1 MHKYIKAIG
10 LLVLAAVPIVLIL
23 LLFAGEEPIPGTPD
37 DPNYAIEDT
46 EIVEINFGDTEV
58 ETAGDAEYVPQVT
71 TLRLGGM
78 WIPFEM
84 ILEVE
89 QFNRDHL
96 GVYRIEVTEL
106 FGWQNVALGGSAEHV
121 DVEQRLRQ
129 EGFDIVILNV
139 FELRSFAEDSFLWTD
154 LYDRIDSDPEL
165 NRADFFQSVLAANEA
180 PDGTLPIVATNFWID
195 TMIAQREK
203 AELIAPLTFENLL
216 RQLREPPYPE
226 LLPSWNDWL
235 LTSAALDSF
244 GNNFFDMDNGW
255 VNFQNDDFVKL
266 LELMSHIPRFPYGE
280 VEDEYFS
287 EVFQALRDN
296 DMENFLHGD
305 MLMYPFN
312 MGTPV
317 DFQIHRAVFGDI
329 VAVGHPSV
337 AGGRHFIR
345 QHTGVGINAQSPHQD
360 AAWNFVRQMLLP
372 SHRVTFHIPMRI
384 DQFEEH
390 INGLMRER
398 VRDGVELARTV
409 EWWSAGYSQD
419 VYIYSMTGDEAKA
432 IREIIESAVPMHI
445 ADVRWEIYDIIW
457 EELNVFLETE
467 QTAEETAARIQA
479 RVEDFLGIA

>member
-23 LLFAGEEPIPGTPD
+23 LLFAGEEPTPGTPD
-37 DPNYAIEDT
+37 DPNYATEDT

-96 GVYRIEVTEL
+96 GKYRIEVTEL

-129 EGFDIVILNV
+129 ESFDIVVLDV
-139 FELRSFAEDSFLWTD
+139 AVMRSFAEDSFLWTD
-154 LYDRIDSDPEL
+154 LYTRIDSDSEL
-165 NRADFFQSVLAANEA
+165 DRTDFFQSILAANEA
-180 PDGTLPIVATNFWID
+180 PDGTLPLVAPNFSID
-195 TMIAQREK
+195 TMIALREN
-203 AELIAPLTFENLL
+203 AELITPLTFESLL
-216 RQLREPPYPE
+216 RQLRQPPYPE
-226 LLPSWNDWL
+226 LVPSWNNWL

-255 VNFQNDDFVKL
+255 VDFQNDDFVKL
-266 LELMSHIPRFPYGE
+266 VELMNHIQRFPFE
-280 VEDEYFS
+280 EMEDGDLS
-287 EVFQALRDN
+287 EALQTLREN
-296 DMENFLHGD
+296 DMESFLHGD
-305 MLMYPFN
+305 MLMYPLN
-312 MGTPV
+312 MGDPV

-337 AGGRHFIR
+337 AGGRHIIR
-345 QHTGVGINAQSPHQD
+345 QHSGVGINAQSQHQD
-360 AAWNFVRQMLLP
+360 AAWNFARQTLLP
-372 SHRVTFHIPMRI
+372 SHRVRFHIPMRI

-398 VRDGVELARTV
+398 VRDGVELARTM
-409 EWWSAGYSQD
+409 EWWGTGYSQD
-419 VYIYSMTGDEAKA
+419 VYIYSMTEDEAKA

-445 ADVRWEIYDIIW
+445 ADVRWEIHDIIW

-479 RVEDFLGIA
+479 RVEGFLGI